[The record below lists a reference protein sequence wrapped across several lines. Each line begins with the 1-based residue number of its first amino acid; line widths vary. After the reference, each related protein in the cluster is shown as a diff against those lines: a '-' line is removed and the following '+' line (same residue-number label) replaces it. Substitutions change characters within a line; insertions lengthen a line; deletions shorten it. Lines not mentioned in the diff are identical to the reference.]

1 MSVAELIS
9 VVVVGL
15 ALSSIFFLI
24 SVGLSLSYGLMRIV
38 SLDQFLYYSIGA
50 YTTYVVTANYGNF
63 WVGLIAGMIASC
75 VVALSVEKGLFRRI
89 YEKGTMFSMIIS
101 YGVLLVGIGLTKYI
115 FGLSPRP
122 VISPVEGHATFL
134 GLSLPLYR
142 FLVIFISL
150 AVYIALRFFLE
161 RTIVGKA
168 IRAGIEDVDKTEGLG
183 INVYNIFTLVFLLTA
198 ALSAAAGGLHAPMI
212 MVDPH
217 MGLRIISTAF
227 MIVIIGGLGSIKG
240 TVISSLIIGQVMS
253 LGFVIWAPAAEMAPF
268 VIMLVIFLVRPTGL
282 YGSQFLTR

>member
-1 MSVAELIS
+1 MSVADFVS
-9 VVVVGL
+9 VVVIGL
-15 ALSSIFFLI
+15 AMSSIFFLMSI
-24 SVGLSLSYGLMRIV
+24 GLSLSYGLMRIV
-38 SLDQFLYYSIGA
+38 SLDQFFYYSIGA
-50 YTTYVVTANYGNF
+50 YTTYVVTSRYGNF
-63 WVGLIAGMIASC
+63 WIGLLAGMAASC
-75 VVALSVEKGLFRRI
+75 LVALGVEKSLFRRI

-101 YGVLLVGIGLTKYI
+101 YGVLLVGIGLIKYI
-115 FGLSPRP
+115 FGLAPRP
-122 VISPVEGHATFL
+122 VISPVEGH
-134 GLSLPLYR
+134 LSFFDVSFPIYR

-150 AVYIALRFFLE
+150 AVYIGLRFFLE

-253 LGFVIWAPAAEMAPF
+253 LGFLVWAPAAEMAPF
-268 VIMLVIFLVRPTGL
+268 VIMLIAFLVRPTGL